1 MIKKKLK
8 KKRILV
14 LGCSFSRGA
23 YASEQYSQSEAKC
36 WPQILAE
43 KYRDSDWWVFNT
55 ATCGNTDAM
64 MMLELEHYTKN
75 NEWDMVVV
83 QNTTPARATFMHDSK
98 QARDYINIKKLENVT
113 ENYLHWYHENNQT
126 YNETGTITKNRPI
139 LNTNVSNSI
148 KYMKNSKLFKSH
160 VKFLEVS
167 CGPYGFERNKW
178 QEAMQLYIN
187 HLLKKRGVN
196 FIQYEHLNNTTGEC
210 VDFQVKG
217 DLFDEKMW
225 DKMTVDVSHLST
237 EGNIILASHIGEMI
251 EDRL

>member
-98 QARDYINIKKLENVT
+98 QARDYINIKYKCHNKETAVT
-113 ENYLHWYHENNQT
+113 PPRY
-126 YNETGTITKNRPI
+126 K
-139 LNTNVSNSI
+139 
-148 KYMKNSKLFKSH
+148 
-160 VKFLEVS
+160 
-167 CGPYGFERNKW
+167 
-178 QEAMQLYIN
+178 
-187 HLLKKRGVN
+187 LLKQDYRMCYFNEWK
-196 FIQYEHLNNTTGEC
+196 
-210 VDFQVKG
+210 
-217 DLFDEKMW
+217 
-225 DKMTVDVSHLST
+225 
-237 EGNIILASHIGEMI
+237 
-251 EDRL
+251 